1 MWAFILEMLFC
12 EYFYSLWWADSL
24 YLLHGLLWKVPAAL
38 LNMIRYY
45 FLMQVHIQ
53 FLFVY
58 PGEEYDLKSR

>member
-12 EYFYSLWWADSL
+12 EYFYSLWWADRL
-24 YLLHGLLWKVPAAL
+24 YLLHGLFWKVLGTL

-45 FLMQVHIQ
+45 FLMQVYIQ